1 MDFDKNE
8 YFKGDP
14 WGIKEGVWM
23 LGLSCFIVPV
33 FIEILLRE
41 QFDSFFRNGLYAG
54 TTMGFIMAIVFMLGV
69 YFVCLRPCSL
79 SWKEVGFRRFAAS
92 YWGAIA
98 GWTIVLIFSS
108 IMVLALMMAVGGT
121 YENEKTES
129 VKQNVT
135 VFNFFIG
142 FISAAIISPVYEEI
156 LYRGFIYRWIR
167 VRTGKSWGM
176 FISSFLF
183 MVVHIPTY
191 NTLMINFISGLV
203 FAWAYEKTGSIW
215 PSVLI
220 HGLFNGLAVILTF
233 LE

>member
-1 MDFDKNE
+1 M
-8 YFKGDP
+8 
-14 WGIKEGVWM
+14 
-23 LGLSCFIVPV
+23 
-33 FIEILLRE
+33 
-41 QFDSFFRNGLYAG
+41 
-54 TTMGFIMAIVFMLGV
+54 
-69 YFVCLRPCSL
+69 
-79 SWKEVGFRRFAAS
+79 
-92 YWGAIA
+92 
-98 GWTIVLIFSS
+98 IFSS

-142 FISAAIISPVYEEI
+142 FISPVYEEI

-183 MVVHIPTY
+183 MVVHIPAY

-220 HGLFNGLAVILTF
+220 RGLFNGLAVILTF